1 MNQNRSCFSMRGA
14 LVLLS
19 LALCGLVNGQE
30 IDPDWV
36 KSSEFATARN
46 QTGDLEGSAL
56 GTLPR
61 YRAMAASLMSNF
73 ELVADGEFIELPESS
88 PEELSALVRKNVLVR
103 FRIHKLYKGTVQG
116 SVYIELPNDML
127 VFPGED
133 TSRNAK
139 REVIIDKQIE
149 DLRPVL
155 EKMLALDQSLEAGKI
170 SSQEYMEQQD
180 KLWAVVD
187 ERVAQDGAVD
197 HLAWIPTSGVDS
209 FYDYGGVIRPGERF
223 LIAANGSSASE
234 GEYALEEYSR
244 SSRIHWGERRE
255 VILYALNELT
265 H

>member
-1 MNQNRSCFSMRGA
+1 MCGA

-30 IDPDWV
+30 TDPGWI
-36 KSSEFATARN
+36 KSSELATARN
-46 QTGDLEGSAL
+46 QTGDLD
-56 GTLPR
+56 GTASGKLPR
-61 YRAMAASLMSNF
+61 YRAMAASLMSDF

-88 PEELSALVRKNVLVR
+88 PEELSSLVRKDVLVR
-103 FRIHKLYKGTVQG
+103 FRIHKLYKGSVQD

-133 TSRNAK
+133 ISRNAK
-139 REVIIDKQIE
+139 REVIISKQIE

-155 EKMLALDQSLEAGKI
+155 EKTLALDQSLEAGQI
-170 SSQEYMEQQD
+170 SRQEYREQQD

-187 ERVAQDGAVD
+187 ERVAQDGAID
-197 HLAWIPTSGVDS
+197 HLAWIPISGADS

-223 LIAANGSSASE
+223 LIGANGSLASE
-234 GEYALEEYSR
+234 GAYALEEYSR

-255 VILYALNELT
+255 IILFALNELT
-265 H
+265 R